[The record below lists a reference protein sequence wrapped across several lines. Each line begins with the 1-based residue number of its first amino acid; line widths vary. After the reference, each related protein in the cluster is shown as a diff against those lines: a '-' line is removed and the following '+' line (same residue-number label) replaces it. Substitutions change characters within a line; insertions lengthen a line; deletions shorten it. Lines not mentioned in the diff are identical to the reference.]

1 MLKKTN
7 EGSTSFRNYQEMKEG
22 DRNEMRISRYKRI
35 DQNLGNQKLN
45 HQKTIVDRI
54 NHRRDTKREVI
65 CQETLFKS

>member
-35 DQNLGNQKLN
+35 D
-45 HQKTIVDRI
+45 
-54 NHRRDTKREVI
+54 
-65 CQETLFKS
+65 